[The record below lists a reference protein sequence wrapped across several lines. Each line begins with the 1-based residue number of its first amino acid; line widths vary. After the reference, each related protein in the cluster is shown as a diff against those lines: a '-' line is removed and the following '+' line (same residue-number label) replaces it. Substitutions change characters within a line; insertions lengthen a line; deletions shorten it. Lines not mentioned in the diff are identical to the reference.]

1 MSGASG
7 ACVKPGAVSAGMAAG
22 AVGGGGVGLSL
33 AYYPGCSL
41 HSTGWEFDASTRAVC
56 AALGIELRGVP
67 GWTCCGSSSAHTR
80 PGPLGRALGL
90 RNLVLAED
98 AGEEMLVPCAA
109 CYNVL
114 KGADAAWR
122 AGEEEAREAAHLVED
137 SLGRPYRGKVAVR
150 HVLEV
155 LALPGVLET
164 LRARVRSPWRV
175 PVVPYYGCLLARPSA
190 QVGFDRPEQPV
201 LMDRILEAIG
211 AEVRPWSY
219 KTDCCGASLT
229 ISHAPVVEV
238 LVNELIKQ
246 AGRAG
251 ALALVTACPMCHA
264 NLDSRQSVTPPV
276 PVLYITEAV
285 GIALGLPDA
294 GRWLGAHLVDARA
307 LLTPDGEMVS

>member
-1 MSGASG
+1 MT
-7 ACVKPGAVSAGMAAG
+7 
-22 AVGGGGVGLSL
+22 LRL

-56 AALGIELRGVP
+56 AALGIELREVP

-80 PGPLGRALGL
+80 PGPLARALGL
-90 RNLVLAED
+90 RNLVLAE
-98 AGEEMLVPCAA
+98 GTGQEVLVPCAA

-122 AGEEEAREAAHLVED
+122 AGEEEAQEAARLVEEG
-137 SLGRPYRGKVAVR
+137 LGRPYRGEVAVR

-155 LALPGVLET
+155 LGQPGVLEA
-164 LRARVRSPWRV
+164 LRARLKSPWRV
-175 PVVPYYGCLLARPSA
+175 PVVPYYGCLLSRPSS
-190 QVGFDRPEQPV
+190 QLGCDRPEQPV
-201 LMDRILEAIG
+201 LMDRVLEAIG

-246 AGRAG
+246 ARRAG
-251 ALALVTACPMCHA
+251 AVALVTACPMCHA
-264 NLDSRQSVTPPV
+264 NLDSRQSVTPPM
-276 PVLYITEAV
+276 PVLYVTEAV
-285 GIALGLPDA
+285 GIALGLPEA
-294 GRWLGAHLVDARA
+294 RRWLGAHLVDARG
-307 LLTPDGEMVS
+307 LLGPPGEMVP

>member
-1 MSGASG
+1 MSGAS
-7 ACVKPGAVSAGMAAG
+7 AKPGAVAAG
-22 AVGGGGVGLSL
+22 ATAGGGPALRL

-56 AALGIELRGVP
+56 AALGIELREVP

-80 PGPLGRALGL
+80 PGPLARALGL
-90 RNLVLAED
+90 RNLVLAEA
-98 AGEEMLVPCAA
+98 AGEEVLVPCAA

-122 AGEEEAREAAHLVED
+122 AGEEEAREAAELVREG
-137 SLGRPYRGKVAVR
+137 LGRPYRGKVAVR

-155 LALPGVLET
+155 LALPRVLEAI
-164 LRARVRSPWRV
+164 RAGVKSPWRV

-190 QVGFDRPEQPV
+190 RVGFDRPEQPV

-238 LVNELIKQ
+238 LVNELVRQ
-246 AGRAG
+246 ARRAG
-251 ALALVTACPMCHA
+251 AEALVTACPMCHA
-264 NLDSRQSVTPPV
+264 NIDSRQSEKPPM
-276 PVLYITEAV
+276 PVLYVTEAV
-285 GIALGLPDA
+285 GIALGLPEA
-294 GRWLGAHLVDARA
+294 ERWLGAHLVDARN
-307 LLTPDGEMVS
+307 LLTPVGGVVS

>member
-1 MSGASG
+1 M
-7 ACVKPGAVSAGMAAG
+7 M
-22 AVGGGGVGLSL
+22 

-56 AALGIELRGVP
+56 AALGIGLREVP

-80 PGPLGRALGL
+80 PGPLARALGL
-90 RNLVLAED
+90 RNLVLAEGV
-98 AGEEMLVPCAA
+98 AEEVLVPCAA

-122 AGEEEAREAAHLVED
+122 AGEEEAREAAHLVEGG
-137 SLGRPYRGKVAVR
+137 LGRPYRGKVAVR

-155 LALPGVLET
+155 LAGSRVLDT
-164 LRARVRSPWRV
+164 IRARVKFPWRV

-238 LVNELIKQ
+238 LVNELIRQ
-246 AGRAG
+246 ARRAG
-251 ALALVTACPMCHA
+251 AMALVTACPMCHA
-264 NLDSRQSVTPPV
+264 NIDSRQSESPPM

-285 GIALGLPDA
+285 GVALGLSEA
-294 GRWLGAHLVDARA
+294 ERWLGAHLVDARP
-307 LLTPDGEMVS
+307 LLVSGGPPAIAR